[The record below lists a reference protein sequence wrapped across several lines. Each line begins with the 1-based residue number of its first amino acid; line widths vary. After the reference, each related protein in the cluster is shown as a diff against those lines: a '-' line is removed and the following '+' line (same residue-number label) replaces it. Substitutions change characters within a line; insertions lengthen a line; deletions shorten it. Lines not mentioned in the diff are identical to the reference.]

1 MQPFPHHYTVAAK
14 GSTGGDVELTAE
26 RLSTL
31 RSASPAEF
39 GGPGDRW
46 SPETLLVGAIGDCFI
61 LTFRGIARASGVAWT
76 SLGCSVT
83 GTLDRLERTTRF
95 VTFEI
100 RAHLEVAAGTDVERA
115 KVALEKAERNCLISN
130 SLSGAVH
137 LIPTIEVAEKS
148 ADLMPEATLT
158 LR

>member
-1 MQPFPHHYTVAAK
+1 MQPLPHHYTVAAK
-14 GSTGGDVELTAE
+14 GSTAGEVELIAE

-76 SLGCSVT
+76 SLDCNVT
-83 GTLDRLERTTRF
+83 GTLDRFERTTRF

-100 RAHLEVAAGTDVERA
+100 HAHLEVPDGTDLERA

-130 SLSGAVH
+130 SLSGTVR
-137 LIPTIEVAEKS
+137 LIPTIEIAKEPVGA
-148 ADLMPEATLT
+148 
-158 LR
+158 